1 MSTQNSNNYPTFEAN
16 LILKG
21 KIECVTGMHI
31 GGSKEKL
38 EIGGL
43 DSPVIRDPNTR
54 YPYIPGSSIKGK
66 MRHLLEYVSGGLGEY
81 VEKLGDVSTKQEV
94 VRIFGIGADIKA
106 EANEDKGK
114 YSSLKNVGLSRLLVR
129 DALPDKYTTELWEN
143 MDTDLEY
150 TEYKPENTIDR
161 LTSAANPRFIERVV
175 AGSRFDFEMVYT
187 VYEWTQQQEA
197 QAIQDDLD
205 NILIS
210 LRMLESTAI
219 GKSGSRG
226 YGKIRFYLETPH
238 WLHKNDYLRNN
249 DNYKKAAHPVA
260 EDLAGL
266 KTLADISLTY
276 TKSE

>member
-1 MSTQNSNNYPTFEAN
+1 MSTSNNSFPTLKAN

-21 KIECVTGMHI
+21 KIECVTGLHI

-81 VEKLGDVSTKQEV
+81 VEKIGDVSTKQEV
-94 VRIFGIGADIKA
+94 VSIFGIGADIKG

-114 YSSLKNVGLSRLLVR
+114 YSNLKNVGLSRLLVR

-143 MDTDLEY
+143 LDTDLEY

-187 VYEWTQQQEA
+187 VYERGDQDEST
-197 QAIQDDLD
+197 AIQDDLD
-205 NILIS
+205 NILMS
-210 LRMLESTAI
+210 LRLLESTAI

-226 YGKIRFYLETPH
+226 YGKIKFYLEEPH
-238 WLHKNDYLRNN
+238 WLYKEDYKTGNE
-249 DNYKKAAHPVA
+249 NYRKTAAPVA
-260 EDLAGL
+260 EDIKGL
-266 KTLADISLTY
+266 KTLADIRLSY
-276 TKSE
+276 EG

>member
-1 MSTQNSNNYPTFEAN
+1 MSTSNNSFPTLKAN

-21 KIECVTGMHI
+21 KIECVTGLHI

-94 VRIFGIGADIKA
+94 VRIFGIGADIKG

-114 YSSLKNVGLSRLLVR
+114 YSNLKNVGLSRLLVR

-143 MDTDLEY
+143 LDTDLEY

-187 VYEWTQQQEA
+187 VYERGDQDEST
-197 QAIQDDLD
+197 AIQDDLD
-205 NILIS
+205 NILMS
-210 LRMLESTAI
+210 LRLLESTAI

-226 YGKIRFYLETPH
+226 YGKIKFYLEEPH
-238 WLHKNDYLRNN
+238 WLYKEDYKTGNE
-249 DNYKKAAHPVA
+249 NYRKTAAPVA
-260 EDLAGL
+260 EDIKGL
-266 KTLADISLTY
+266 KTLADIRLSY
-276 TKSE
+276 EG